1 MYHHL
6 RGKLIELSSLNAVV
20 ETSGVGW
27 DVHVPLSTSSLL
39 GEGLG
44 EEVLLYTHLL
54 VREDVLKLFGF
65 LTTEERELFRLLLS
79 VSGTGPAIA
88 LKALSAFTVGELISD
103 LSSSD
108 VNSLKRIKG
117 VGKKLAE
124 RLVLELRDKAGLL
137 LAGLESPGASGTS
150 PQEGQGGRIHEL
162 ALSALVE
169 LGYSARDARSRVE
182 TAWQLLRERM
192 EPGSADEETIRAE
205 DVIREALKNS

>member
-103 LSSSD
+103 LSSGD

-124 RLVLELRDKAGLL
+124 RLVLELRDKTGVL
-137 LAGLESPGASGTS
+137 LAGLETPGVSGTS
-150 PQEGQGGRIHEL
+150 LQEGKSGRVHEL

-192 EPGSADEETIRAE
+192 DPGSAQEETIRAE

>member
-39 GEGLG
+39 GEALG

-65 LTTEERELFRLLLS
+65 LSTEERALFRLLLS

-88 LKALSAFTVGELISD
+88 LQALSAFTVGELISD
-103 LSSSD
+103 LSSGD

-137 LAGLESPGASGTS
+137 LAGLET
-150 PQEGQGGRIHEL
+150 
-162 ALSALVE
+162 
-169 LGYSARDARSRVE
+169 
-182 TAWQLLRERM
+182 
-192 EPGSADEETIRAE
+192 
-205 DVIREALKNS
+205 

>member
-6 RGKLIELSSLNAVV
+6 RGKLVELSSLNAVV

-65 LTTEERELFRLLLS
+65 LTMQERVLFRLLLS

-88 LKALSAFTVGELISD
+88 LQALSAFTVGELISD
-103 LSSSD
+103 LSSGD
-108 VNSLKRIKG
+108 VNSLKLIKG
-117 VGKKLAE
+117 DVKKLAE
-124 RLVLELRDKAGLL
+124 RLVLELRDKTEVLQ
-137 LAGLESPGASGTS
+137 AGLEIPGVSGTS
-150 PQEGQGGRIHEL
+150 LQEGKSGRVHEL

-192 EPGSADEETIRAE
+192 DPGSAQEETIRAE

>member
-6 RGKLIELSSLNAVV
+6 RGKLVELSSLNAVV

-27 DVHVPLSTSSLL
+27 DVHVPLSTSSQL

-44 EEVLLYTHLL
+44 QEVVLYTHLL

-65 LTTEERELFRLLLS
+65 LTKEERTLFRLLLS

-88 LKALSAFTVGELISD
+88 LQALSAFTVGELISD
-103 LSSSD
+103 LSSGD

-124 RLVLELRDKAGLL
+124 RLVLELRDKTGVL
-137 LAGLESPGASGTS
+137 LAGLESSGVSEPRHPEGTS
-150 PQEGQGGRIHEL
+150 GRVHEL

-169 LGYSARDARSRVE
+169 LGYTARDARSRVE
-182 TAWQLLRERM
+182 SAWKLLREGM
-192 EPGSADEETIRAE
+192 ETDSPEEAIQAE

>member
-6 RGKLIELSSLNAVV
+6 RGKLVELGSLNAVV

-27 DVHVPLSTSSLL
+27 DLHVPLSTSSLL
-39 GEGLG
+39 GGRLG
-44 EEVLLYTHLL
+44 EEILLYTHLL

-65 LTTEERELFRLLLS
+65 STVQEKELFRLLLS

-88 LKALSAFTVGELISD
+88 LQALSAFSVAELISD
-103 LSSSD
+103 LSTGD

-124 RLVLELRDKAGLL
+124 RLVLELRDKTGVLSAQ
-137 LAGLESPGASGTS
+137 LETSGSSGTS
-150 PQEGQGGRIHEL
+150 SLEGESGRVHEL

-182 TAWQLLRERM
+182 SAWQMLRERI
-192 EPGSADEETIRAE
+192 ESGSGEEETIRAE
-205 DVIREALKNS
+205 DVIREALKSS

>member
-1 MYHHL
+1 MQ
-6 RGKLIELSSLNAVV
+6 
-20 ETSGVGW
+20 
-27 DVHVPLSTSSLL
+27 
-39 GEGLG
+39 
-44 EEVLLYTHLL
+44 
-54 VREDVLKLFGF
+54 
-65 LTTEERELFRLLLS
+65 ERVLFRLLLS

-88 LKALSAFTVGELISD
+88 LQALSAFTVGELISD
-103 LSSSD
+103 LSSGD

-124 RLVLELRDKAGLL
+124 RLVLELRDKTEVL
-137 LAGLESPGASGTS
+137 LAGLEIPGVSGTS
-150 PQEGQGGRIHEL
+150 LQEGKSERVHEL

-192 EPGSADEETIRAE
+192 DPGSAQEETIRAE

>member
-1 MYHHL
+1 MQE
-6 RGKLIELSSLNAVV
+6 RV
-20 ETSGVGW
+20 
-27 DVHVPLSTSSLL
+27 
-39 GEGLG
+39 
-44 EEVLLYTHLL
+44 
-54 VREDVLKLFGF
+54 LFG
-65 LTTEERELFRLLLS
+65 LLLS

-88 LKALSAFTVGELISD
+88 LQALSAFTVGELISD
-103 LSSSD
+103 LSSGD

-124 RLVLELRDKAGLL
+124 RLVLELRDKTEVL
-137 LAGLESPGASGTS
+137 LAGLEIPGVSGTS
-150 PQEGQGGRIHEL
+150 LQEGKSERVHEL

-192 EPGSADEETIRAE
+192 DPGSAQEETIRAE

>member
-6 RGKLIELSSLNAVV
+6 RGKLVELGSLNAVV

-39 GEGLG
+39 GERVG
-44 EEVLLYTHLL
+44 EDVLLYTHLL

-65 LTTEERELFRLLLS
+65 STVQERELFRLLLS

-88 LKALSAFTVGELISD
+88 LQALSAFPVSELIGD
-103 LSSSD
+103 LSTGD
-108 VNSLKRIKG
+108 VNSLKRIRG

-124 RLVLELRDKAGLL
+124 RLVLELRDKTGVL
-137 LAGLESPGASGTS
+137 LAKLESPGRPDSS
-150 PQEGQGGRIHEL
+150 VQEGESGRVHEI

-169 LGYSARDARSRVE
+169 LGYSAKDARTRVE
-182 TAWQLLRERM
+182 SAWQALRDRARSDGDE
-192 EPGSADEETIRAE
+192 EETIRPEA
-205 DVIREALKNS
+205 VIREALKGS

>member
-6 RGKLIELSSLNAVV
+6 RGKLVELSSLNAVV

-39 GEGLG
+39 GEALG

-65 LTTEERELFRLLLS
+65 LSTEERALFRLLLS

-88 LKALSAFTVGELISD
+88 LQELYAFTVGELISD

-108 VNSLKRIKG
+108 EN
-117 VGKKLAE
+117 
-124 RLVLELRDKAGLL
+124 
-137 LAGLESPGASGTS
+137 
-150 PQEGQGGRIHEL
+150 
-162 ALSALVE
+162 
-169 LGYSARDARSRVE
+169 
-182 TAWQLLRERM
+182 
-192 EPGSADEETIRAE
+192 
-205 DVIREALKNS
+205 

>member
-6 RGKLIELSSLNAVV
+6 RGKLVELSSLNAVV

-65 LTTEERELFRLLLS
+65 LTMQERVLFRLLLS

-88 LKALSAFTVGELISD
+88 LQALSAFTVGELISD
-103 LSSSD
+103 LSSGD

-124 RLVLELRDKAGLL
+124 RLVLELRDKTEVL
-137 LAGLESPGASGTS
+137 LAGLEIPGVSGTS
-150 PQEGQGGRIHEL
+150 LQEGKSGRVHEL

-192 EPGSADEETIRAE
+192 DPGSAQEETIRAE

>member
-1 MYHHL
+1 LYHHL
-6 RGKLIELSSLNAVV
+6 RGKLVELSSLNAVV

-65 LTTEERELFRLLLS
+65 LTMQERVLFRLLLS

-88 LKALSAFTVGELISD
+88 LQALSAFTVGELISD
-103 LSSSD
+103 LSSGD

-124 RLVLELRDKAGLL
+124 RLVLELRDKTEVL
-137 LAGLESPGASGTS
+137 LAGLEIPGVSGTS
-150 PQEGQGGRIHEL
+150 LQEGKSERVHEL

-192 EPGSADEETIRAE
+192 DPGSAQEETIRAE